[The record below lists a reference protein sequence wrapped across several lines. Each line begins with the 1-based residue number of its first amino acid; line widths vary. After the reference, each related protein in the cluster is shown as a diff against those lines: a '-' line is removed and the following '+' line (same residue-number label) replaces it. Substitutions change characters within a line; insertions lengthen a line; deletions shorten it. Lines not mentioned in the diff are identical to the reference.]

1 MCRKSYSDLMGEH
14 KAHLTLKL
22 DTDEP
27 IELGDFVGAFTS
39 IANEFERFVS
49 ESYPAARADPKMF
62 VREVRH
68 GSVEADIVAGIGILA
83 VTGVGVAVQSIDQIM
98 LLEDFVRRWGGR
110 LKALI
115 SNEIPKGELES
126 PSQLNDFLKTVRSI
140 SADPAASHKLEAAV
154 YEDGK
159 REVKAAFKFTTPEAR
174 AAEQNIEDRKRLLA
188 QPDTSSHSRVLMVYT
203 RTDVHDAAIN
213 KKSGE
218 RVRIDSLS
226 PKDHAVMYASEL
238 VEQEMRQQI
247 RDADENVYKKG
258 FVVDVAVQK
267 AGDRILA
274 FSVTA
279 FHTVIDIEDQ

>member
-1 MCRKSYSDLMGEH
+1 MCRESYSALMGEQ

-39 IANEFERFVS
+39 IANEFDRYVS
-49 ESYPAARADPKMF
+49 ETYPGVKADTRMY

-68 GSVEADIVAGIGILA
+68 GCVEADIVSGLIPAAVVAAGAA
-83 VTGVGVAVQSIDQIM
+83 VHSVEQIM

-115 SNEIPKGELES
+115 TNDIPKGELENI
-126 PSQLNDFLKTVRSI
+126 PQLNDFHKTVRSI
-140 SADPAASHKLEAAV
+140 IADPNASHRLDVA
-154 YEDGK
+154 YFEDGERK
-159 REVKAAFKFTTPEAR
+159 IKSGFKFTTPEAR

-218 RVRIDSLS
+218 RVRIESLS
-226 PKDHAVMYASEL
+226 PKDHAVMYASEM
-238 VEQEMRQQI
+238 VEQEIRQQI
-247 RDADENVYKKG
+247 RDADENVYKRG
-258 FVVDVAVQK
+258 FVVDVSVQK
-267 AGDRILA
+267 AGERIVA
-274 FSVTA
+274 YAVTA
-279 FHTVIDIEDQ
+279 FHSVIELE

>member
-1 MCRKSYSDLMGEH
+1 MGEQ

-39 IANEFERFVS
+39 IANEFDRYVS
-49 ESYPAARADPKMF
+49 ETYPGVRADTRMY

-68 GSVEADIVAGIGILA
+68 GCVEADIVSGLIPAAVAIAGTA
-83 VTGVGVAVQSIDQIM
+83 VHSVEQIM

-115 SNEIPKGELES
+115 TNNIPKGELENIA
-126 PSQLNDFLKTVRSI
+126 QLNDFHKTVRSI
-140 SADPAASHKLEAAV
+140 VADPNASHRLEVA
-154 YEDGK
+154 YFEGDE
-159 REVKAAFKFTTPEAR
+159 RKAKSGFKFTAFEAR
-174 AAEQNIEDRKRLLA
+174 AAEQNIEDRKKEL
-188 QPDTSSHSRVLMVYT
+188 QKPETNSHPRVLLVYT

-213 KKSGE
+213 KRSGE
-218 RVRIDSLS
+218 RVRVQEIS
-226 PKDHAVMYASEL
+226 PKDQAVMYASEL

-247 RDADENVYKKG
+247 RDADENVYKRG

-267 AGDRILA
+267 LGDRIA
-274 FSVTA
+274 AYSITA
-279 FHTVIDIEDQ
+279 FHSVIDLE